1 MVNLFELYNVVLS
14 RKTFFLFRF
23 VPDKDFAGTDRTR
36 KRDGPV
42 QFEKFGE
49 EDLSELDK
57 FFLDAKR
64 GGKRS
69 EPVDRY
75 KCS

>member
-1 MVNLFELYNVVLS
+1 MPLFHA
-14 RKTFFLFRF
+14 RF
-23 VPDKDFAGTDRTR
+23 VPDKDFAGTDRSRT
-36 KRDGPV
+36 RDGPV

-49 EDLSELDK
+49 EDFYELDK

-69 EPVDRY
+69 EPLER
-75 KCS
+75 